1 MKCSY
6 NYFENHKVPLLK
18 KNQYALLSLSL
29 VQHEKKRRKEKNY
42 NEPSSNVLRFTNTIL
57 DYFSCILCSNILRLK
72 VFS

>member
-29 VQHEKKRRKEKNY
+29 VQHEEEGRKEKKGKGGEKEEGEEGIICLSI
-42 NEPSSNVLRFTNTIL
+42 NE
-57 DYFSCILCSNILRLK
+57 
-72 VFS
+72 